1 MKRTILGSLAV
12 LSLAF
17 AGCGG
22 SLSGSQVNATVVT
35 VGYVDASL
43 PRQDRQ
49 KQKLIYDILVNLQEG
64 NPIKMIPSLIKG
76 VRFEETDKSFL
87 EGGNLL
93 VRWEFDGK
101 PSENGVP
108 VVLYFAEE
116 STTELK
122 KVQRTYKVKGSGSR
136 FVVSRG

>member
-1 MKRTILGSLAV
+1 MKRNILGGIAV

-22 SLSGSQVNATVVT
+22 SLSGNQVNANVPT
-35 VGYVDASL
+35 VGSVDSSL
-43 PRQDRQ
+43 PRADRQ
-49 KQKLIYDILVNLQEG
+49 KQRVIYDILVNLQEG

-76 VRFEETDKSFL
+76 VRFEETDQSFL

-101 PSENGVP
+101 PSEIGVP
-108 VVLYFAEE
+108 VILYFSENAKP
-116 STTELK
+116 ELK
-122 KVQRTYKVKGSGSR
+122 KVNRTYKVKGSGSK